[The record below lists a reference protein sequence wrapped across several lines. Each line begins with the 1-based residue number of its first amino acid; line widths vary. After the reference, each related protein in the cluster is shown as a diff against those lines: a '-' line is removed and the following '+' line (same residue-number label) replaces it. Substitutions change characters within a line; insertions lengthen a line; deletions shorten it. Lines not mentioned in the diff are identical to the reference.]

1 MAPKKEKSE
10 FKAKPN
16 TKGEMN
22 KPKGGKAKD
31 EERAKR
37 KAKEEAKKL
46 NK

>member
-1 MAPKKEKSE
+1 MPPKEKPE

-31 EERAKR
+31 EARAKL
-37 KAKEEAKKL
+37 KAKKEAKAGIK
-46 NK
+46 